1 MLTNRSLRA
10 KQRGVTMIG
19 WIFLLIPMAM
29 VVYAGIRLVPVY
41 LNYSRV
47 AKSLNQIADEA
58 GGDGSAT
65 ADSLRVALDKR
76 LDIEGVEFPTI
87 KEFTIKRSGAVWIM
101 EVNYEESIPYISNVS
116 LLTSFKKSVQVG
128 KGAVGE

>member
-87 KEFTIKRSGAVWIM
+87 KEFTIRKSGQGWIM
-101 EVNYEESIPYISNVS
+101 EVNYEESIPYISNVN

>member
-65 ADSLRVALDKR
+65 AESLRIALDKR
-76 LDIEGVEFPTI
+76 LDIEGIEYPTI
-87 KEFTIKRSGAVWIM
+87 KEFTIKRSGQVWIM
-101 EVNYEESIPYISNVS
+101 AVNYEETIPYFSNVK
-116 LLTSFKKSVQVG
+116 LLVTFDKQAQVG

>member
-1 MLTNRSLRA
+1 
-10 KQRGVTMIG
+10 MIG

-29 VVYAGIRLVPVY
+29 VGYAAIRLVPVY

-47 AKSLNQIADEA
+47 AKSLNQIAEEA

-65 ADSLRVALDKR
+65 ADSLRIALDKR

-87 KEFTIKRSGAVWIM
+87 KEFTIRRSGQVWIM
-101 EVNYEESIPYISNVS
+101 EVNYEESIPYVSNIN
-116 LLTSFKKSVQVG
+116 LLATFRKTVQVG